1 MAPMTDAPVSLE
13 RVASVLAAAGVSVE
27 LKGSGAVLVVGVSQ
41 DSRGLRSGDLFV
53 AWKGGAH
60 DAHEFVGEAAG
71 RGAVAALVERFVD
84 VSIPQL
90 RVADGRKAAAI
101 AAHLLAGEP
110 TRHLRVAAVT
120 GTNGKTTTV
129 QLARHLLQRLGPAA
143 AIGTLGVTGADGLPL
158 PGSDG
163 LTTPGPVELARILD
177 ALKESGVTMVTL
189 EASSHALHQRRMDGM
204 SVDVAVFT
212 NLTRDHLDY
221 HGSFESYLGAK
232 AHLLDL
238 LKEDGVVV
246 VNGDDPA
253 WAGLP
258 AFRGRWML
266 TRVDVGGDR
275 GQSGEWHERA
285 GSGERLPDLVAGEL
299 DLSGEGSRFRV
310 WWGGDDAAV
319 SLPLLGRFNVENSL
333 AAMAVALLMGMTLS
347 DAAATLSDAPPP
359 TGRLE
364 VTAREPVPVILDYA
378 HTPDALRR
386 VLETLRPLYAGRL
399 IVVFGAGG
407 DRDREK
413 RPEMGRIA
421 VDGADL
427 AIVTSDN
434 PRTEDPDAI
443 VDEILAGVPEGVPA
457 GRFERITDR
466 RRAIARAIE
475 LARPGDA
482 ILLAGKGHE
491 TYQIVGREKR
501 PFDER
506 EVVREILEGGRA
518 A

>member
-1 MAPMTDAPVSLE
+1 M
-13 RVASVLAAAGVSVE
+13 
-27 LKGSGAVLVVGVSQ
+27 VV
-41 DSRGLRSGDLFV
+41 
-53 AWKGGAH
+53 
-60 DAHEFVGEAAG
+60 
-71 RGAVAALVERFVD
+71 
-84 VSIPQL
+84 
-90 RVADGRKAAAI
+90 
-101 AAHLLAGEP
+101 
-110 TRHLRVAAVT
+110 
-120 GTNGKTTTV
+120 
-129 QLARHLLQRLGPAA
+129 
-143 AIGTLGVTGADGLPL
+143 
-158 PGSDG
+158 
-163 LTTPGPVELARILD
+163 
-177 ALKESGVTMVTL
+177 L
-189 EASSHALHQRRMDGM
+189 EASSHALHQHRMDGVG
-204 SVDVAVFT
+204 VDIAVFT

-221 HGSFESYLGAK
+221 HGSFEAYLDAK

-238 LKEDGVVV
+238 LKEEGVVV

-258 AFRGRWML
+258 PFRGRWMV
-266 TRVDVGGDR
+266 TRVNESGGR
-275 GQSGEWHERA
+275 GPSHEWHKCA
-285 GSGERLPDLVAGEL
+285 GSGERLPDLVAGDL

-319 SLPLLGRFNVENSL
+319 SLPLLGRFNVENAL
-333 AAMAVALLMGMTLS
+333 AALAVALLMGMKLS
-347 DAAATLSDAPPP
+347 EAAATLSDAPPP
-359 TGRLE
+359 TGRME

-378 HTPDALRR
+378 HTPDALHR
-386 VLETLRPLYAGRL
+386 VLETLRPLYLGRL

-421 VDGADL
+421 VEGADL

-443 VDEILAGVPEGVPA
+443 VDEILAGVPA
-457 GRFERITDR
+457 GLPPGRYERITDR

-475 LARPGDA
+475 VACPGDA

-506 EVVREILEGGRA
+506 DVVREILSGGRA

>member
-1 MAPMTDAPVSLE
+1 MTDAPATLE
-13 RVASVLAAAGVSVE
+13 QLAGALAAAGVRVE
-27 LKGSGAVLVVGVSQ
+27 LKGNGAVMVQGASQ
-41 DSRGLRSGDLFV
+41 DSRGLGSGELFL
-53 AWKGGAH
+53 AWKGSAH
-60 DAHEFVGEAAG
+60 DAHEFVGEAAS

-90 RVADGRKAAAI
+90 RVGDGRKAAAI
-101 AAHLLAGEP
+101 VAHLLAGEP

-129 QLARHLLQRLGPAA
+129 QLARHLLARLGPSA
-143 AIGTLGVTGADGLPL
+143 AIGTLGVTGADGRPL
-158 PGSDG
+158 PDSEG
-163 LTTPGPVELARILD
+163 LTTPGPVQLVRIL
-177 ALKESGVTMVTL
+177 AELRESGMTTVTL
-189 EASSHALHQRRMDGM
+189 EASSHALHQHRLDGL
-204 SVDVAVFT
+204 SFDVAVFT

-221 HGSFESYLGAK
+221 HGSFESYLAAK

-238 LKEDGVVV
+238 VKEDGVVV
-246 VNGDDPA
+246 VNGEDPA
-253 WAGLP
+253 WRALP
-258 AFRGRWML
+258 PFHGRWML
-266 TRVDVGGDR
+266 TRVSSIGDR
-275 GQSGEWHERA
+275 GQFEEWGERA

-319 SLPLLGRFNVENSL
+319 SLPLLGRFNVENAL
-333 AAMAVALLMGMTLS
+333 AALAVALLMGMRLS

-364 VTAREPVPVILDYA
+364 VTARKPVPVILDYA

-386 VLETLRPLYAGRL
+386 VLETLRPLYVGRL

-421 VDGADL
+421 VEGADL

-443 VDEILAGVPEGVPA
+443 VDEILAGLPAGLPA
-457 GRFERITDR
+457 GRYERITDR

-475 LARPGDA
+475 VARPGDA

-491 TYQIVGREKR
+491 TYQIVGHEKR

-506 EVVREILEGGRA
+506 EVVRAILSGGRA

>member
-1 MAPMTDAPVSLE
+1 MTDAPRPLE
-13 RVASVLAAAGVSVE
+13 QVARELAAAGVHAE
-27 LKGSGAVLVVGVSQ
+27 LKGNGAVMVQGASQ
-41 DSRGLRSGDLFV
+41 DSRGLQGGDLFL
-53 AWKGGAH
+53 AWQGTAH
-60 DAHEFVGEAAG
+60 DAHEHVGEAAA

-84 VSIPQL
+84 VPIPQL
-90 RVADGRKAAAI
+90 RVTEGRRAAAI
-101 AAHLLAGEP
+101 VAHLLAGEP

-129 QLARHLLQRLGPAA
+129 QLARHLLTGLGPAA
-143 AIGTLGVTGADGLPL
+143 AIGTLGVTGANGLPF

-163 LTTPGPVELARILD
+163 LTTPGPVQLAQILEELR
-177 ALKESGVTMVTL
+177 KGGVTTVIL
-189 EASSHALHQRRMDGM
+189 EASSHALHQCRMDGL

-221 HGSFESYLGAK
+221 HGSLQSYLAAK

-246 VNGDDPA
+246 VNGGDPA
-253 WAGLP
+253 WAALP
-258 AFRGRWML
+258 PFRGRWML
-266 TRVDVGGDR
+266 TRVSTKSDH
-275 GQSGEWHERA
+275 GQSGEWEKRA

-310 WWGGDDAAV
+310 GWGGDDAVV
-319 SLPLLGRFNVENSL
+319 SLPLLGRFNVENAL
-333 AAMAVALLMGMTLS
+333 AALAVALLMGMKLS

-359 TGRLE
+359 TGRMEL
-364 VTAREPVPVILDYA
+364 TAREPVPVILDYA

-386 VLETLRPLYAGRL
+386 VLETLRPLYLGRL

-421 VDGADL
+421 AEGADL

-443 VDEILAGVPEGVPA
+443 VDEILAGVPAGLPA
-457 GRFERITDR
+457 GRWERITDR
-466 RRAIARAIE
+466 RQAIARAIE
-475 LARPGDA
+475 VARPGDA

-506 EVVREILEGGRA
+506 DVVREILSGGRA